1 VVLQISSSMKN
12 ILANETWE
20 DVAEGLICRFENLS
34 DFKNVF
40 GDKDLERKAPAGYTT
55 AYCYGEHP
63 FYLAVAYHT
72 YYNEMGVVVKFSAQ
86 ALDYYCETSGLTV
99 YEFLQKIQHSDYSL
113 RLSRIDLTADYI
125 DENIDV
131 TNIYQS
137 LIDNKVALFREY
149 TNKRTGKLDY
159 QKVKISCNGFLQGEE
174 VPTAY
179 LGSAKSNCR
188 LRIYNKRL
196 EQIQRKGTKYDKAVA
211 CNSWTRFEG
220 VFRNEYSHQLTV
232 ELLKINNDMEF
243 ADLVA
248 STLSNKFHFMTV
260 ANGVAEC
267 ETEYTQML
275 MDCVKNKNFKLK
287 ATSTKNFD
295 LVRSIVYM
303 FYGSGVMNSFYKIRE
318 LWGIDAVKELME
330 YLQEELQDSYT
341 PNEDC
346 IYWLKKHRMTYIK
359 KYPTFDSFLKDNI
372 SVLP

>member
-1 VVLQISSSMKN
+1 MQISSSMKN

-20 DVAEGLICRFENLS
+20 DVAEGMIGRFESLS

-55 AYCYGEHP
+55 AYHYGEHS

-86 ALDYYCETSGLTV
+86 ALDYYCENSGLKV

-159 QKVKISCNGFLQGEE
+159 QKVKISCTGFLQGEE
-174 VPTAY
+174 VPTIY

-188 LRIYNKRL
+188 LRIYNMDGAKTSLRWAARTYL
-196 EQIQRKGTKYDKAVA
+196 VA
-211 CNSWTRFEG
+211 ALSAIA
-220 VFRNEYSHQLTV
+220 S
-232 ELLKINNDMEF
+232 LLYYIALINNRRD
-243 ADLVA
+243 
-248 STLSNKFHFMTV
+248 
-260 ANGVAEC
+260 
-267 ETEYTQML
+267 
-275 MDCVKNKNFKLK
+275 
-287 ATSTKNFD
+287 
-295 LVRSIVYM
+295 
-303 FYGSGVMNSFYKIRE
+303 
-318 LWGIDAVKELME
+318 
-330 YLQEELQDSYT
+330 
-341 PNEDC
+341 
-346 IYWLKKHRMTYIK
+346 
-359 KYPTFDSFLKDNI
+359 
-372 SVLP
+372 